1 MTTIM
6 ITGASRG
13 LGLEFARQFYNEEC
27 RVIATCRS
35 PKDANELNAIGD
47 IDVHALDVTDDKS
60 VANLADKLRGEN
72 IDILINN
79 AGVIGQREGFGRLDY
94 DIWAETMDTNVF
106 GPMRIAEAFR
116 DNVMNSEKKQ
126 MIFITS
132 RMGSITEAV
141 PNAYVYR
148 SSKAALNMIIKTISI
163 ETVRTI
169 PNAIIVGLH
178 PGTVDTNLSKPFQ
191 KNISKEKLFSPNYSV
206 EKLLSVINNLEAK
219 DSGGIFAWDGKQIDY

>member
-13 LGLEFARQFYNEEC
+13 LGLEFARQFYSKEC
-27 RVIATCRS
+27 RVIATCRN
-35 PKDANELNAIGD
+35 PKNANELNAIGD
-47 IDVHALDVTDDKS
+47 IDIHSLDVTDDKS

-106 GPMRIAEAFR
+106 GPMRVAEAFR

-148 SSKAALNMIIKTISI
+148 SSKAALNMAVKCLSAELAQQGLIAVLFHPGHVQTDMGGQAAPVMPHTSI
-163 ETVRTI
+163 EGMKNQIVALTRDDNGRFLSYDGHQI
-169 PNAIIVGLH
+169 P
-178 PGTVDTNLSKPFQ
+178 
-191 KNISKEKLFSPNYSV
+191 
-206 EKLLSVINNLEAK
+206 
-219 DSGGIFAWDGKQIDY
+219 W

>member
-13 LGLEFARQFYNEEC
+13 LGLEFARQFYSEEC
-27 RVIATCRS
+27 RVIATCRN
-35 PKDANELNAIGD
+35 PKKANELNAIGD
-47 IDVHALDVTDDKS
+47 IDVYSLDVTDDKS

-79 AGVIGQREGFGRLDY
+79 AGVIGQRDGFGRLDY

-106 GPMRIAEAFR
+106 GPMRVAEAFR

-148 SSKAALNMIIKTISI
+148 SSKAALNMAVKCLSAELEQQGLIAVLFHPGHVQTDMGGQAAPVTPQKSI
-163 ETVRTI
+163 EGMKNQIVALTHDDNGRFLSYDGHQI
-169 PNAIIVGLH
+169 P
-178 PGTVDTNLSKPFQ
+178 
-191 KNISKEKLFSPNYSV
+191 
-206 EKLLSVINNLEAK
+206 
-219 DSGGIFAWDGKQIDY
+219 W

>member
-60 VANLADKLRGEN
+60 VTTLADKLRGEN

-79 AGVIGQREGFGRLDY
+79 AGVIGQRDGFGRLDY

-106 GPMRIAEAFR
+106 GPMRVAEAFR
-116 DNVMNSEKKQ
+116 DNVMNSYKKQ

-148 SSKAALNMIIKTISI
+148 SSKAALNMAVKCLSAELGEQGLIAVLFHPGHVQTDMGGQAAPVTPQKSI
-163 ETVRTI
+163 EGMKNQIVALTCDDNGRFLSYDGHQI
-169 PNAIIVGLH
+169 P
-178 PGTVDTNLSKPFQ
+178 
-191 KNISKEKLFSPNYSV
+191 
-206 EKLLSVINNLEAK
+206 
-219 DSGGIFAWDGKQIDY
+219 W

>member
-60 VANLADKLRGEN
+60 VTTLADKLRGEN

-79 AGVIGQREGFGRLDY
+79 AGVIGQRDGFGRIDY

-106 GPMRIAEAFR
+106 GPMRVAEAFR

-148 SSKAALNMIIKTISI
+148 SSKAALNMSVKCLSAELGEQGLIAVLFHPGHVQTDMGGQAAPVTPQKSI
-163 ETVRTI
+163 EGMKNQIVALTRDDNGRFLSYDGRQI
-169 PNAIIVGLH
+169 P
-178 PGTVDTNLSKPFQ
+178 
-191 KNISKEKLFSPNYSV
+191 
-206 EKLLSVINNLEAK
+206 
-219 DSGGIFAWDGKQIDY
+219 W

>member
-60 VANLADKLRGEN
+60 VTTLADKLRGEN
-72 IDILINN
+72 IDVLINN
-79 AGVIGQREGFGRLDY
+79 AGVIGQRDGFGRIDY

-106 GPMRIAEAFR
+106 GPMRVAEAFR
-116 DNVMNSEKKQ
+116 DNVMNSYKKQ

-148 SSKAALNMIIKTISI
+148 SSKAALNMAVKCLSVELEQQGLIAVLFHPGHVQTDMGGQAAPVTPQKSI
-163 ETVRTI
+163 EGMKNQIVALTRDDNGRFLSYDGHQI
-169 PNAIIVGLH
+169 P
-178 PGTVDTNLSKPFQ
+178 
-191 KNISKEKLFSPNYSV
+191 
-206 EKLLSVINNLEAK
+206 
-219 DSGGIFAWDGKQIDY
+219 W

>member
-27 RVIATCRS
+27 RVIATCRN
-35 PKDANELNAIGD
+35 PKNANELHTIGD
-47 IDVHALDVTDDKS
+47 IDIHSLDVTDDKS

-79 AGVIGQREGFGRLDY
+79 AGVIGQRDGFGRLNY

-106 GPMRIAEAFR
+106 GPMRVAEAFR

-148 SSKAALNMIIKTISI
+148 SSKAALNMAVKCLSAELGEQGLIAVLFHPGHVQTDMGGQAAPVTPQKSI
-163 ETVRTI
+163 EGMKDQIVALTRDDNGRFLSYDGHQI
-169 PNAIIVGLH
+169 P
-178 PGTVDTNLSKPFQ
+178 
-191 KNISKEKLFSPNYSV
+191 
-206 EKLLSVINNLEAK
+206 
-219 DSGGIFAWDGKQIDY
+219 W

>member
-60 VANLADKLRGEN
+60 VTTLADKLRGEN

-79 AGVIGQREGFGRLDY
+79 AGVIGQRDGFGRIDY

-106 GPMRIAEAFR
+106 GPMRVAEAFR
-116 DNVMNSEKKQ
+116 DNVMHSYKKQ

-148 SSKAALNMIIKTISI
+148 SSKAALNMAVKCLSAELGEQGLIAVLFHPGHVQTDMGGQAAPLTPQKSI
-163 ETVRTI
+163 EGMKNQIVALTRDDNGRFLSYDGRQI
-169 PNAIIVGLH
+169 P
-178 PGTVDTNLSKPFQ
+178 
-191 KNISKEKLFSPNYSV
+191 
-206 EKLLSVINNLEAK
+206 
-219 DSGGIFAWDGKQIDY
+219 W

>member
-60 VANLADKLRGEN
+60 VTTLADKLRGEN

-79 AGVIGQREGFGRLDY
+79 AGVIGQRDGFGRLDY

-106 GPMRIAEAFR
+106 GPMRVAEAFR

-148 SSKAALNMIIKTISI
+148 SSKAALNMAVKCLSVELEQQGLIAVLFHPGHVQTDMGGQAAPVTPQKSI
-163 ETVRTI
+163 EGMKNQIVALTHDDNGRFLSYDGHQI
-169 PNAIIVGLH
+169 P
-178 PGTVDTNLSKPFQ
+178 
-191 KNISKEKLFSPNYSV
+191 
-206 EKLLSVINNLEAK
+206 
-219 DSGGIFAWDGKQIDY
+219 W

>member
-13 LGLEFARQFYNEEC
+13 LGLEFARQFYSEEC
-27 RVIATCRS
+27 RVIATCRN
-35 PKDANELNAIGD
+35 PKKANELNSIGD
-47 IDVHALDVTDDKS
+47 IDVHSLDVTDDKS

-106 GPMRIAEAFR
+106 GPMRVAEAFR

-148 SSKAALNMIIKTISI
+148 SSKAALNMAVKCLSAELGEQGLIAVLFHPGHVQTDMGGQAAPVTPRKSI
-163 ETVRTI
+163 EGMKNQIVALTRDDNGRFLSYDGHQI
-169 PNAIIVGLH
+169 P
-178 PGTVDTNLSKPFQ
+178 
-191 KNISKEKLFSPNYSV
+191 
-206 EKLLSVINNLEAK
+206 
-219 DSGGIFAWDGKQIDY
+219 W

>member
-13 LGLEFARQFYNEEC
+13 LGLEFARQFYSEEC

-47 IDVHALDVTDDKS
+47 IDVHSLDVTDDKS

-106 GPMRIAEAFR
+106 GPMRVAEAFR

-148 SSKAALNMIIKTISI
+148 SSKAALNMAVKCLSAELEEQGLIAVLFHPGHVQTDMGGQAAPVTPQKSI
-163 ETVRTI
+163 EGMKNQIVALTRDDNGRFLSYDGHQI
-169 PNAIIVGLH
+169 P
-178 PGTVDTNLSKPFQ
+178 
-191 KNISKEKLFSPNYSV
+191 
-206 EKLLSVINNLEAK
+206 
-219 DSGGIFAWDGKQIDY
+219 W

>member
-13 LGLEFARQFYNEEC
+13 LGLEFARQFYNEEY
-27 RVIATCRS
+27 RVIATCRN
-35 PKDANELNAIGD
+35 PKDAKELNEIGD
-47 IDVHALDVTDDKS
+47 IDVHSLDVTDDKS
-60 VANLADKLRGEN
+60 VATLADKLRGEN

-79 AGVIGQREGFGRLDY
+79 AGVIGQRDGFGKLDY

-106 GPMRIAEAFR
+106 GPMRVAEAFR
-116 DNVMNSEKKQ
+116 DNVINSKKKQ

-148 SSKAALNMIIKTISI
+148 SSKAALNMAVKCLSAELGEQGLIAVLFHPGHVQTDMGGQAAPVTPQKSI
-163 ETVRTI
+163 EGMKNQIVALTHDDNGRFLSYDGDQI
-169 PNAIIVGLH
+169 P
-178 PGTVDTNLSKPFQ
+178 
-191 KNISKEKLFSPNYSV
+191 
-206 EKLLSVINNLEAK
+206 
-219 DSGGIFAWDGKQIDY
+219 W

>member
-13 LGLEFARQFYNEEC
+13 LGLEFARQFYSEEC
-27 RVIATCRS
+27 RVIATCRN
-35 PKDANELNAIGD
+35 PKNANELNAIGD
-47 IDVHALDVTDDKS
+47 IDIHSLDVTDDQS
-60 VANLADKLRGEN
+60 VATLADKLRGEN

-79 AGVIGQREGFGRLDY
+79 AGVIGQRDGFGRIDY

-106 GPMRIAEAFR
+106 GPMRVAEAFR
-116 DNVMNSEKKQ
+116 DNVMNSYKKQ

-148 SSKAALNMIIKTISI
+148 SSKAALNMSVKCLSAELGEQGLIAVLFHPGHVQTDMGGQAAPVTPRKSI
-163 ETVRTI
+163 EGMKNQIVALTRDDNGRFLSYDGHQI
-169 PNAIIVGLH
+169 P
-178 PGTVDTNLSKPFQ
+178 
-191 KNISKEKLFSPNYSV
+191 
-206 EKLLSVINNLEAK
+206 
-219 DSGGIFAWDGKQIDY
+219 W

>member
-13 LGLEFARQFYNEEC
+13 LGLEFARQFYSEEC
-27 RVIATCRS
+27 RVIATCRN
-35 PKDANELNAIGD
+35 PKKANELNAIGD
-47 IDVHALDVTDDKS
+47 IDVHSLDVTDDRS

-79 AGVIGQREGFGRLDY
+79 AGVIGQRDGFGRLDY

-106 GPMRIAEAFR
+106 GPMRVAEAFR
-116 DNVMNSEKKQ
+116 DNVMNSKKKQ

-148 SSKAALNMIIKTISI
+148 SSKAALNMAVKCLSAELAEQGLIAVLFHPGHVQTDMGGQAAPVTPHTSI
-163 ETVRTI
+163 EGMKNQIVALTRDDNGRFLSYDGHQI
-169 PNAIIVGLH
+169 P
-178 PGTVDTNLSKPFQ
+178 
-191 KNISKEKLFSPNYSV
+191 
-206 EKLLSVINNLEAK
+206 
-219 DSGGIFAWDGKQIDY
+219 W

>member
-27 RVIATCRS
+27 RVIATCRN
-35 PKDANELNAIGD
+35 PKNANELNVIGD
-47 IDVHALDVTDDKS
+47 IDVHSLDVTDNKS

-79 AGVIGQREGFGRLDY
+79 AGVIGQRDGFGRLDY

-106 GPMRIAEAFR
+106 GPMRVAEAFR

-148 SSKAALNMIIKTISI
+148 SSKAALNMAVKCLSVELEQQGLIAVLFHPGHVQTDMGGQAAPVTPQKSI
-163 ETVRTI
+163 EGMKNQIVALTHDDNGRFLSYDGHQI
-169 PNAIIVGLH
+169 P
-178 PGTVDTNLSKPFQ
+178 
-191 KNISKEKLFSPNYSV
+191 
-206 EKLLSVINNLEAK
+206 
-219 DSGGIFAWDGKQIDY
+219 W

>member
-47 IDVHALDVTDDKS
+47 IDVYALDVTDDKS
-60 VANLADKLRGEN
+60 VTTLADKLRGEN

-79 AGVIGQREGFGRLDY
+79 AGVIGQRDGFGRIDY

-106 GPMRIAEAFR
+106 GPMRVAEAFR
-116 DNVMNSEKKQ
+116 DNVMNSYKKQ

-148 SSKAALNMIIKTISI
+148 SSKAALNMAVKCLSAELGEQGLIAVLFHPGHVQTDMGGQAASVTPQKSI
-163 ETVRTI
+163 EGMKNQIVALTRDDNGRFLSYDGRQI
-169 PNAIIVGLH
+169 P
-178 PGTVDTNLSKPFQ
+178 
-191 KNISKEKLFSPNYSV
+191 
-206 EKLLSVINNLEAK
+206 
-219 DSGGIFAWDGKQIDY
+219 W

>member
-60 VANLADKLRGEN
+60 VTTLADKLRGEN

-79 AGVIGQREGFGRLDY
+79 AGVIGQRDGFGRIDY

-106 GPMRIAEAFR
+106 GPMRVAEAFR

-148 SSKAALNMIIKTISI
+148 SSKAALNMAVKCLSAELGEQGLIAVLFHPGHVQTDMGGQAAPVTPQKSI
-163 ETVRTI
+163 EGMKNQIVALTCDDNGRFLSYDGHQI
-169 PNAIIVGLH
+169 P
-178 PGTVDTNLSKPFQ
+178 
-191 KNISKEKLFSPNYSV
+191 
-206 EKLLSVINNLEAK
+206 
-219 DSGGIFAWDGKQIDY
+219 W

>member
-79 AGVIGQREGFGRLDY
+79 AGVIGQRDGFGRLDY

-106 GPMRIAEAFR
+106 GPMRVAEAFR

-148 SSKAALNMIIKTISI
+148 SSKAALNMAVKCLSVELEQQGLIAVLFHPGHVQTDMGGQAAPVTPQKSI
-163 ETVRTI
+163 EGMKNQIVALTHDDNGRFLSYDGHQI
-169 PNAIIVGLH
+169 P
-178 PGTVDTNLSKPFQ
+178 
-191 KNISKEKLFSPNYSV
+191 
-206 EKLLSVINNLEAK
+206 
-219 DSGGIFAWDGKQIDY
+219 W

>member
-13 LGLEFARQFYNEEC
+13 LGLEFARQFYSEEC
-27 RVIATCRS
+27 RVIATCRN
-35 PKDANELNAIGD
+35 PKKANELNAIGD
-47 IDVHALDVTDDKS
+47 IDIHSLDVTDDKS

-79 AGVIGQREGFGRLDY
+79 AGVIGQRDGFGRLNY
-94 DIWAETMDTNVF
+94 DNWAETMDTNVF
-106 GPMRIAEAFR
+106 GPMRVAEAFR

-148 SSKAALNMIIKTISI
+148 SSKAALNMAVKCLSVELEQQGLIAVLFHPGHVQTDMGGQAAPVTPQKSI
-163 ETVRTI
+163 EGMKNQIVALTRDDNGRFLSYDGHQI
-169 PNAIIVGLH
+169 P
-178 PGTVDTNLSKPFQ
+178 
-191 KNISKEKLFSPNYSV
+191 
-206 EKLLSVINNLEAK
+206 
-219 DSGGIFAWDGKQIDY
+219 W

>member
-13 LGLEFARQFYNEEC
+13 LGLEFARQFYNEEY
-27 RVIATCRS
+27 RVIATCRN
-35 PKDANELNAIGD
+35 PKNANELHTIGD
-47 IDVHALDVTDDKS
+47 IDIHSLDVTDDKS
-60 VANLADKLRGEN
+60 VSNLADKLRGEN

-79 AGVIGQREGFGRLDY
+79 AGVIGQRDGFGRLDY

-106 GPMRIAEAFR
+106 GPMRVAEAFR

-148 SSKAALNMIIKTISI
+148 SSKAALNMAVKCLSAELGEQGLIAVLFHPGHVQTDMGGQAAPVTPQKSI
-163 ETVRTI
+163 EGMKNQIVALTRDDNGRFLSYDGRQI
-169 PNAIIVGLH
+169 P
-178 PGTVDTNLSKPFQ
+178 
-191 KNISKEKLFSPNYSV
+191 
-206 EKLLSVINNLEAK
+206 
-219 DSGGIFAWDGKQIDY
+219 W

>member
-13 LGLEFARQFYNEEC
+13 LGLEFARQFYSEEC
-27 RVIATCRS
+27 RVIATCRN
-35 PKDANELNAIGD
+35 PENANELNAIGD
-47 IDVHALDVTDDKS
+47 IDVHSLDVTDDKS

-79 AGVIGQREGFGRLDY
+79 AGVIGQRDGFGRLDY

-106 GPMRIAEAFR
+106 GPMRVAEAFR

-148 SSKAALNMIIKTISI
+148 SSKAALNMAVKCLSVELEQQGLIAVLFHPGHVQTDMGGQAAPVTPQKSI
-163 ETVRTI
+163 EGMKNQIVALTHDDNGRFLSYDGHQI
-169 PNAIIVGLH
+169 P
-178 PGTVDTNLSKPFQ
+178 
-191 KNISKEKLFSPNYSV
+191 
-206 EKLLSVINNLEAK
+206 
-219 DSGGIFAWDGKQIDY
+219 W

>member
-13 LGLEFARQFYNEEC
+13 LGLEFARQFYSEEC
-27 RVIATCRS
+27 RVIATCRH
-35 PKDANELNAIGD
+35 PKKANELNAIGD
-47 IDVHALDVTDDKS
+47 IDVHSLDVTDDKS
-60 VANLADKLRGEN
+60 VVNLADKLRGEN

-79 AGVIGQREGFGRLDY
+79 AGVIGQRDGFGRLDY

-106 GPMRIAEAFR
+106 GPMRVAEAFR

-148 SSKAALNMIIKTISI
+148 SSKAALNMAVKCLSVELEQQGLIAVLFHPGHVQTDMGGQAAPVTPQKSI
-163 ETVRTI
+163 EGMKNQIVALTHDDNGRFLSYDGRQI
-169 PNAIIVGLH
+169 P
-178 PGTVDTNLSKPFQ
+178 
-191 KNISKEKLFSPNYSV
+191 
-206 EKLLSVINNLEAK
+206 
-219 DSGGIFAWDGKQIDY
+219 W

>member
-47 IDVHALDVTDDKS
+47 IDVHSLDVTDDKS
-60 VANLADKLRGEN
+60 VTTLADKLRGEN

-79 AGVIGQREGFGRLDY
+79 AGVIGQRDGFGRIDY

-106 GPMRIAEAFR
+106 GPMRVAEAFR
-116 DNVMNSEKKQ
+116 DNVMNSYKKQ

-148 SSKAALNMIIKTISI
+148 SSKAALNMAVKCLSAELGEQGLIAVLFHPGHVQTDMGGQAAPVTPQKSI
-163 ETVRTI
+163 EGMKNQIVALTRDDNGRFLSYDGRQI
-169 PNAIIVGLH
+169 P
-178 PGTVDTNLSKPFQ
+178 
-191 KNISKEKLFSPNYSV
+191 
-206 EKLLSVINNLEAK
+206 
-219 DSGGIFAWDGKQIDY
+219 W

>member
-13 LGLEFARQFYNEEC
+13 LGLEFARQFYSEEC
-27 RVIATCRS
+27 RVIATCRN
-35 PKDANELNAIGD
+35 PKKANELNAIGD
-47 IDVHALDVTDDKS
+47 IDVHSLDVTDDKS

-79 AGVIGQREGFGRLDY
+79 AGVIGQRDGFGRLDY

-106 GPMRIAEAFR
+106 GPMRVAEAFR

-148 SSKAALNMIIKTISI
+148 SSKAALNMAVKCLSVELEQQGLIAVLFHPGHVQTDMGGQAAPVTPQKSI
-163 ETVRTI
+163 EGMKNQIVALTHDDNGRFLSYDGHQI
-169 PNAIIVGLH
+169 P
-178 PGTVDTNLSKPFQ
+178 
-191 KNISKEKLFSPNYSV
+191 
-206 EKLLSVINNLEAK
+206 
-219 DSGGIFAWDGKQIDY
+219 W

>member
-6 ITGASRG
+6 ITGANRG
-13 LGLEFARQFYNEEC
+13 LGLEFARQFYNEGY
-27 RVIATCRS
+27 RVIATCRN

-47 IDVHALDVTDDKS
+47 IDVHSLDVTEDKS
-60 VANLADKLRGEN
+60 VAILADKLRGEN

-79 AGVIGQREGFGRLDY
+79 AGVIGQRDGFGKLDY

-106 GPMRIAEAFR
+106 GPMRVAEAFR
-116 DNVMNSEKKQ
+116 DNVMNSKKKQ

-148 SSKAALNMIIKTISI
+148 SSKAALNMAVKCLSAELEEKGLIAVLFHPGHVQTDMGGQAAPVTPQKSI
-163 ETVRTI
+163 EGMKNQIVALTRDDNGRFLSYDGHQI
-169 PNAIIVGLH
+169 P
-178 PGTVDTNLSKPFQ
+178 
-191 KNISKEKLFSPNYSV
+191 
-206 EKLLSVINNLEAK
+206 
-219 DSGGIFAWDGKQIDY
+219 W

>member
-13 LGLEFARQFYNEEC
+13 LGLEFARQFYNEEY
-27 RVIATCRS
+27 RVIATCRN

-47 IDVHALDVTDDKS
+47 IDVHLLDVTEDES
-60 VANLADKLRGEN
+60 VAILADKLRGEN

-79 AGVIGQREGFGRLDY
+79 AGVIGQRDGFGKLDY

-106 GPMRIAEAFR
+106 GPMRVAEAFIN
-116 DNVMNSEKKQ
+116 NVMNSEKKQ

-148 SSKAALNMIIKTISI
+148 SSKAALNMAVKCLSAELEEKGLIAVLFHPGHVQTDMGGQAAPVTPQKSI
-163 ETVRTI
+163 EGMKNQIVALTRDDNGRFLSYDGHQI
-169 PNAIIVGLH
+169 P
-178 PGTVDTNLSKPFQ
+178 
-191 KNISKEKLFSPNYSV
+191 
-206 EKLLSVINNLEAK
+206 
-219 DSGGIFAWDGKQIDY
+219 W

>member
-60 VANLADKLRGEN
+60 VTTLADKLRGEN

-79 AGVIGQREGFGRLDY
+79 AGVIGQRDGFGRIDY

-106 GPMRIAEAFR
+106 GPMRVAEAFR
-116 DNVMNSEKKQ
+116 DNVMNSYKKQ

-148 SSKAALNMIIKTISI
+148 SSKAALNMSVKCLSAELGEQGLIAVLFHPGHVQTDMGGQAAPVTPQKSI
-163 ETVRTI
+163 EGMKNQIVALTCDDNGRFLSYDGHQI
-169 PNAIIVGLH
+169 P
-178 PGTVDTNLSKPFQ
+178 
-191 KNISKEKLFSPNYSV
+191 
-206 EKLLSVINNLEAK
+206 
-219 DSGGIFAWDGKQIDY
+219 W

>member
-13 LGLEFARQFYNEEC
+13 LGLEFARQFYNEEY
-27 RVIATCRS
+27 RVIATCRN
-35 PKDANELNAIGD
+35 PKNANELNAIGD
-47 IDVHALDVTDDKS
+47 IDIHSLDVTDDKS

-79 AGVIGQREGFGRLDY
+79 AGVIGQRDGFGRLDY

-106 GPMRIAEAFR
+106 GPMRVAEAFR

-148 SSKAALNMIIKTISI
+148 SSKAALNMAVKCLSVELEQQGLIAVLFHPGHVQTDMGGQAAPVTPQKSI
-163 ETVRTI
+163 EGMKNQIVALTHDDNGHFLSYDGHQI
-169 PNAIIVGLH
+169 P
-178 PGTVDTNLSKPFQ
+178 
-191 KNISKEKLFSPNYSV
+191 
-206 EKLLSVINNLEAK
+206 
-219 DSGGIFAWDGKQIDY
+219 W

>member
-60 VANLADKLRGEN
+60 VTTLADKLRGEN

-79 AGVIGQREGFGRLDY
+79 AGVIGQRDGFGRIDY

-106 GPMRIAEAFR
+106 GPMRVAEAFR
-116 DNVMNSEKKQ
+116 DNVMNSYKKQ

-148 SSKAALNMIIKTISI
+148 SSKAALNMAVKCLSAELGEQGLIAVLFHPGHVQTDMGGQAAPVTPQKSI
-163 ETVRTI
+163 EGMKNQIVALTHDDNGRFLSYDGRQI
-169 PNAIIVGLH
+169 P
-178 PGTVDTNLSKPFQ
+178 
-191 KNISKEKLFSPNYSV
+191 
-206 EKLLSVINNLEAK
+206 
-219 DSGGIFAWDGKQIDY
+219 W

>member
-60 VANLADKLRGEN
+60 VTTLADKLRGEN

-79 AGVIGQREGFGRLDY
+79 AGVIGQRDGFGRIDY
-94 DIWAETMDTNVF
+94 DIWAKTMDTNVF
-106 GPMRIAEAFR
+106 GPMRVAEAFR

-148 SSKAALNMIIKTISI
+148 SSKAALNMAVKCLSAELGEQGLIAVLFHPGHVQTDMGGQAAPVTPSKSI
-163 ETVRTI
+163 EGMKNQIVALTRDDNGRFLSYDGHQI
-169 PNAIIVGLH
+169 P
-178 PGTVDTNLSKPFQ
+178 
-191 KNISKEKLFSPNYSV
+191 
-206 EKLLSVINNLEAK
+206 
-219 DSGGIFAWDGKQIDY
+219 W

>member
-27 RVIATCRS
+27 RIIATCRN

-47 IDVHALDVTDDKS
+47 IDVHSLDVTEDKS
-60 VANLADKLRGEN
+60 VAILADKLRGEN

-79 AGVIGQREGFGRLDY
+79 AGVIGQRDGFGKLDY

-106 GPMRIAEAFR
+106 GPMRVAEAFR
-116 DNVMNSEKKQ
+116 DNVMNSKKKQ

-148 SSKAALNMIIKTISI
+148 SSKAALNMAVKCLSEELEEKGLIAVLFHPGHVQTDMGGQAAPVTPQKSI
-163 ETVRTI
+163 EGMK
-169 PNAIIVGLH
+169 NQIVGLTRDDN
-178 PGTVDTNLSKPFQ
+178 GRFLS
-191 KNISKEKLFSPNYSV
+191 Y
-206 EKLLSVINNLEAK
+206 
-219 DSGGIFAWDGKQIDY
+219 DGHQIPW

>member
-13 LGLEFARQFYNEEC
+13 LGLEFARQFYSEEC
-27 RVIATCRS
+27 RVIATCRN
-35 PKDANELNAIGD
+35 PKKANELNSIGD
-47 IDVHALDVTDDKS
+47 IDVHSLDVTDDKS

-106 GPMRIAEAFR
+106 GPMRVAEAFR

-148 SSKAALNMIIKTISI
+148 SSKAALNMAVKCLSVELEQQGLIAVLFHPGHVQTDMGGQAAPVTPQKSI
-163 ETVRTI
+163 EGMKNQIVALTRDDNGRFLSYDGRQI
-169 PNAIIVGLH
+169 P
-178 PGTVDTNLSKPFQ
+178 
-191 KNISKEKLFSPNYSV
+191 
-206 EKLLSVINNLEAK
+206 
-219 DSGGIFAWDGKQIDY
+219 W

>member
-13 LGLEFARQFYNEEC
+13 LGLEFARQFYSEEC
-27 RVIATCRS
+27 RVIATCRN
-35 PKDANELNAIGD
+35 PKKANELNAIGD
-47 IDVHALDVTDDKS
+47 IDVHSLDVTDDKS
-60 VANLADKLRGEN
+60 VVNLADKLRGEN

-79 AGVIGQREGFGRLDY
+79 AGVIGQRDGFGRLDY

-106 GPMRIAEAFR
+106 GPMRVAEAFR

-148 SSKAALNMIIKTISI
+148 SSKAALNMAVKCLSVELEQQGLIAVLFHPGHVQTDMGGQAAPVTPQKSI
-163 ETVRTI
+163 EGMKNQIVALTHDDNGRFLSYDGHQI
-169 PNAIIVGLH
+169 P
-178 PGTVDTNLSKPFQ
+178 
-191 KNISKEKLFSPNYSV
+191 
-206 EKLLSVINNLEAK
+206 
-219 DSGGIFAWDGKQIDY
+219 W

>member
-60 VANLADKLRGEN
+60 VTTLADKLRGEN

-79 AGVIGQREGFGRLDY
+79 AGVIGQRDGFGRIDY

-106 GPMRIAEAFR
+106 GPMRVAEAFR

-148 SSKAALNMIIKTISI
+148 SSKAALNMAVKCLSAELGEQGLIAVLFHPGHVQTDMGGQAAPVTPQKSI
-163 ETVRTI
+163 EGMKNQIVALTRDDNGRFLSYDGHQI
-169 PNAIIVGLH
+169 P
-178 PGTVDTNLSKPFQ
+178 
-191 KNISKEKLFSPNYSV
+191 
-206 EKLLSVINNLEAK
+206 
-219 DSGGIFAWDGKQIDY
+219 W

>member
-13 LGLEFARQFYNEEC
+13 LGLEFARQFYNEEF
-27 RVIATCRS
+27 RVIATCRN

-47 IDVHALDVTDDKS
+47 IDVHSLDVTEDKS
-60 VANLADKLRGEN
+60 VAILADKLRGEN

-79 AGVIGQREGFGRLDY
+79 AGVIGQRDGFGKLDY

-106 GPMRIAEAFR
+106 GPMRVAEAFR
-116 DNVMNSEKKQ
+116 DNVMNSKKKQ

-148 SSKAALNMIIKTISI
+148 SSKAALNMAVKCLSAELEEKGLIAVLFHPGHVQTDMGGQAAPVTPQKSI
-163 ETVRTI
+163 EGMKNQIVALTRDDNGRFLSYDGHQI
-169 PNAIIVGLH
+169 P
-178 PGTVDTNLSKPFQ
+178 
-191 KNISKEKLFSPNYSV
+191 
-206 EKLLSVINNLEAK
+206 
-219 DSGGIFAWDGKQIDY
+219 W

>member
-13 LGLEFARQFYNEEC
+13 LGLEFARQFYSEEC
-27 RVIATCRS
+27 RVIATCRN
-35 PKDANELNAIGD
+35 PKKANELNSIGD
-47 IDVHALDVTDDKS
+47 IDVHSLDVTDDKS

-79 AGVIGQREGFGRLDY
+79 AGVIGQRDGFGRLDY

-106 GPMRIAEAFR
+106 GPMRVAEAFR

-132 RMGSITEAV
+132 RMGSIAEAV

-148 SSKAALNMIIKTISI
+148 SSKAALNMAVKCLSAELAEQGLIAVLFHPGHVQTDMGGQAAPVTPQKSI
-163 ETVRTI
+163 EGMKDQIVALTRDDNGRFLSYDGHQI
-169 PNAIIVGLH
+169 P
-178 PGTVDTNLSKPFQ
+178 
-191 KNISKEKLFSPNYSV
+191 
-206 EKLLSVINNLEAK
+206 
-219 DSGGIFAWDGKQIDY
+219 W

>member
-13 LGLEFARQFYNEEC
+13 LGLEFARQFYSEEC
-27 RVIATCRS
+27 RVIATCRN
-35 PKDANELNAIGD
+35 PKKANELNAIGD
-47 IDVHALDVTDDKS
+47 IDVHSLDVTDDNS
-60 VANLADKLRGEN
+60 VVNLADKLRGEN

-79 AGVIGQREGFGRLDY
+79 AGVIGQRDGFGRLDY

-106 GPMRIAEAFR
+106 GPMRVAEAFR

-148 SSKAALNMIIKTISI
+148 SSKAALNMAVKCLSVELEQQGLIAVLFHPGHVQTDMGGQAAPVTPQKSI
-163 ETVRTI
+163 EGMKNQIVALTHDDNGRFLSYDGHQI
-169 PNAIIVGLH
+169 P
-178 PGTVDTNLSKPFQ
+178 
-191 KNISKEKLFSPNYSV
+191 
-206 EKLLSVINNLEAK
+206 
-219 DSGGIFAWDGKQIDY
+219 W

>member
-13 LGLEFARQFYNEEC
+13 LGLEFARQFYSEEC
-27 RVIATCRS
+27 RVIATCRN
-35 PKDANELNAIGD
+35 PENANELNAIGD
-47 IDVHALDVTDDKS
+47 IDVHSLDVTDDKS

-79 AGVIGQREGFGRLDY
+79 AGVIGQRDGFGRIDY
-94 DIWAETMDTNVF
+94 DIWAKTMDTNVF
-106 GPMRIAEAFR
+106 GPMRVAEAFR

-148 SSKAALNMIIKTISI
+148 SSKAALNMAVKCLSAELGEQGLIAVLFHPGHVQTDMGGQAAPVTPQKSI
-163 ETVRTI
+163 EGMKNQIVALTRDDNGRFLSYDGRQI
-169 PNAIIVGLH
+169 P
-178 PGTVDTNLSKPFQ
+178 
-191 KNISKEKLFSPNYSV
+191 
-206 EKLLSVINNLEAK
+206 
-219 DSGGIFAWDGKQIDY
+219 W

>member
-60 VANLADKLRGEN
+60 VTTLADKLRGEN

-79 AGVIGQREGFGRLDY
+79 AGVIGQRDGFGRIDY
-94 DIWAETMDTNVF
+94 DIWAKTMDTNVF
-106 GPMRIAEAFR
+106 GPMRVAEAFR
-116 DNVMNSEKKQ
+116 DNVMNSYKKQ

-148 SSKAALNMIIKTISI
+148 SSKAALNMAVKCLSA
-163 ETVRTI
+163 ELGEQ
-169 PNAIIVGLH
+169 GLIAVLFH
-178 PGTVDTNLSKPFQ
+178 PGHVQTDMGGQAAPVTPQKSIAGMKNQIVALTRDDNGRFLS
-191 KNISKEKLFSPNYSV
+191 Y
-206 EKLLSVINNLEAK
+206 
-219 DSGGIFAWDGKQIDY
+219 DGRQIPW

>member
-6 ITGASRG
+6 ITGANRG
-13 LGLEFARQFYNEEC
+13 LGLEFARQFYNEEY
-27 RVIATCRS
+27 RVIATCRN

-47 IDVHALDVTDDKS
+47 IDVHSLDVTEDKS
-60 VANLADKLRGEN
+60 VAILADKLRGEN

-79 AGVIGQREGFGRLDY
+79 AGVIGQRDGFGKLDY

-106 GPMRIAEAFR
+106 GPMRVAEAFR
-116 DNVMNSEKKQ
+116 DNVMNSKKKQ

-148 SSKAALNMIIKTISI
+148 SSKAALNMAVKCLSAELEEKGLIAVLFHPGHVQTDMGGQAAPVTPQKSI
-163 ETVRTI
+163 EGMKNQIVALTRDDNGRFLSYDGHQI
-169 PNAIIVGLH
+169 P
-178 PGTVDTNLSKPFQ
+178 
-191 KNISKEKLFSPNYSV
+191 
-206 EKLLSVINNLEAK
+206 
-219 DSGGIFAWDGKQIDY
+219 W